1 MCGGLD
7 HSSCSA
13 GWAEAATLTGESDK
27 VLVPAAI
34 ALYPQETMFEA
45 PAAQVLTELFDD
57 EGGQRRVVQCQFT
70 GKRRQVLFNNRVERS
85 LFRFVAPVAVAD
97 GDR

>member
-1 MCGGLD
+1 MCGGFD

-45 PAAQVLTELFDD
+45 PAA
-57 EGGQRRVVQCQFT
+57 
-70 GKRRQVLFNNRVERS
+70 
-85 LFRFVAPVAVAD
+85 
-97 GDR
+97 

>member
-13 GWAEAATLTGESDK
+13 GWAEAATLTGESDQ

-45 PAAQVLTELFDD
+45 PAAQVLAELFDD

-70 GKRRQVLFNNRVERS
+70 GKRRQALFNNRVERG